1 MLTISAETEELARR
15 LARTIGKTPEDAIQ
29 DALQARAAA
38 VGLNSDDD
46 ASDRDAMI
54 TAARAVVRQYRQLP
68 IIDNRTPDEFLA
80 YDEHGL
86 PA

>member
-29 DALQARAAA
+29 DALQARASA

-46 ASDRDAMI
+46 AGDRDAMI
-54 TAARAVVRQYRQLP
+54 AAARDVVRQYRQLP
-68 IIDNRTPDEFLA
+68 IIDARTPDEILA
-80 YDEHGL
+80 YDENGL

>member
-38 VGLNSDDD
+38 VGLISDDD
-46 ASDRDAMI
+46 ASDRDTIIA
-54 TAARAVVRQYRQLP
+54 AARAVVRQYRQLP
-68 IIDNRTPDEFLA
+68 IIDDRTPDEILA